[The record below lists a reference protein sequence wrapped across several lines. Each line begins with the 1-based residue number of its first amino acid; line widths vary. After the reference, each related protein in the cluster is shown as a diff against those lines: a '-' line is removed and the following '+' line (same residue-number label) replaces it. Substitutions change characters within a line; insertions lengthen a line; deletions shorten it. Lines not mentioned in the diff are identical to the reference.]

1 MNQRILVCAADR
13 GLRDAVV
20 GELGREGHD
29 ARGRERLAARWAAAY
44 GPADALIVGGL
55 ERPGEHLALVRA
67 VRAGGHPPLDSGVVT
82 IVIGGRGELELVRA
96 FEAGCDDFLSTPL
109 AYLELRTRLR
119 AALARPRRS
128 PGERLRVGS
137 LTVDRRTQRAAY
149 RGRAVSLTAL
159 QFRMLARL
167 ASAPRGGRDPPGA
180 VARGLGVRARAS
192 EPDDR
197 RRRRATAPRAARR
210 RGRAA
215 RRRPARR
222 RLQPAGSGR
231 GGGVEGRARPSCL
244 VASTRG
250 RPGASRPCHAHVVGG
265 CGRALTARPP
275 AP

>member
-13 GLRDAVV
+13 GLREAVV

-128 PGERLRVGS
+128 PGERLRVGA

-149 RGRAVSLTAL
+149 RGCAVRLTAL

-167 ASAPRGGRDPPGA
+167 ASAPEEVVTRRELWREVWGCEPGPRSRTIDAAAARLRHELRAAGAERLVVARRGVGYSLLGPGA
-180 VARGLGVRARAS
+180 
-192 EPDDR
+192 E
-197 RRRRATAPRAARR
+197 AA
-210 RGRAA
+210 
-215 RRRPARR
+215 
-222 RLQPAGSGR
+222 
-231 GGGVEGRARPSCL
+231 
-244 VASTRG
+244 
-250 RPGASRPCHAHVVGG
+250 
-265 CGRALTARPP
+265 
-275 AP
+275 